1 MFINR
6 IKLYLFKRLY
16 RKHNTH
22 NETHIANF
30 CDISRIHVGKKTY
43 GTLHIVDFTPEDV
56 KLIIGS
62 YCSIAEGVQFLLGGE
77 HEVHTI
83 STYPFKVKVFGYT
96 SEAGTK
102 GSIIVKDDVWI
113 GSNAIICSGVT
124 IGQGA
129 IIAAGAVVTKDV
141 EPYAIVGGNPAKVIK
156 YRFDEEIR
164 KKLLGIDIVK
174 LFDGF
179 KEEDIKDIYSD
190 FNNSNIF
197 INDII

>member
-1 MFINR
+1 M
-6 IKLYLFKRLY
+6 L
-16 RKHNTH
+16 
-22 NETHIANF
+22 
-30 CDISRIHVGKKTY
+30 HV
-43 GTLHIVDFTPEDV
+43 VDFTPEDV
-56 KLIIGS
+56 KLVIGS

-113 GSNAIICSGVT
+113 GTNAIICSGVT

-141 EPYAIVGGNPAKVIK
+141 APYAIVGGNPAKVIK
-156 YRFDEEIR
+156 YRFDEGIR
-164 KKLLGIDIVK
+164 QRLAQINVAT
-174 LFDGF
+174 LFDIFTVEHLSSIYKGLDETILD
-179 KEEDIKDIYSD
+179 KILEEYNAKK
-190 FNNSNIF
+190 
-197 INDII
+197 

>member
-16 RKHNTH
+16 RKHNAH
-22 NETHIANF
+22 NETYIANF
-30 CDISRIHVGKKTY
+30 CDISRINVGKKTY
-43 GTLHIVDFTPEDV
+43 GTLHVVDFTPEDV
-56 KLIIGS
+56 KLVIGS
-62 YCSIAEGVQFLLGGE
+62 YCSIAGGVQFLLGGE
-77 HEVHTI
+77 HQINSI
-83 STYPFKVKVFGYT
+83 STYPFKVKVFGYK

-113 GSNAIICSGVT
+113 GTNAIICSGVT